1 MKKIPYGISDYET
14 LITEDYCY
22 VDKTM
27 YLEKLENAGYTLKFL
42 RPRRF
47 GKTLFTSMMQY
58 YYDINSRTKFDILFK
73 DTYVYNNPTVS
84 KNNYYVLKFD
94 FSGMTYTNDIESIKE
109 QFNKKVYN
117 SLYNFSNKYNLNID
131 IDYCSFPNIMLADLL
146 TKFGTLKKENKI
158 YIIIDEYDDFTNG
171 VLKDDN
177 KIFKDILGENGFVRS
192 FYSII
197 KEYSGSVID
206 RTFITG
212 VCSISLDS
220 MSSGFNISSNIS
232 NKLGF
237 NSMLG
242 LTHEEVKELIKDIEK
257 KEEIFN
263 ILETNYDGY
272 LFNEEEETRVFNS
285 NLVMY
290 FLKEYYEAN
299 KVPNKLFDSNIVSSY
314 EKIKNIIMLNNNNF
328 YKEIL
333 DSLFYERSITGKLK
347 DYFNLNSIINKHDI
361 ISLLYYFGYI
371 TIEEKI
377 DSISYKFKI
386 PNKMME
392 LVYNEYYLSIIT
404 NSYEN
409 DKFIYAVKDLKDKGS
424 INLICNYVSDIIKNA
439 DNKIYTTFNE
449 RSVQL
454 IFYSLLAKYNE
465 FDTYFEYQIKDKY
478 IDLMIFKK
486 KDKSS
491 YDVMIEFKY
500 IKKKDYNKGLLN
512 RFKSDG
518 IEQLKEYDNLLEI
531 DKSNLRKYIVIYV
544 GSDVKVMEE
553 VL

>member
-47 GKTLFTSMMQY
+47 GKTLFTSMMSY
-58 YYDINSRTKFDILFK
+58 YYDINSKDKFDSLFK

-94 FSGMTYTNDIESIKE
+94 FSGMSASKDKNDIIKS
-109 QFNKKVYN
+109 FNS
-117 SLYNFSNKYNLNID
+117 SLAFGINDFVSRYNLDYTID
-131 IDYCSFPNIMLADLL
+131 LSYEPADVLKNFL
-146 TKFGTLKKENKI
+146 SYFKGLKKENKI
-158 YIIIDEYDDFTNG
+158 YLIIDEYDDFTNG
-171 VLKDDN
+171 ILTSESN
-177 KIFKDILGENGFVRS
+177 LFKEILGSDGFVRN
-192 FYSII
+192 FYSVI
-197 KEYSGSVID
+197 KFVSGFVID

-409 DKFIYAVKDLKDKGS
+409 DKFIYAVKDLKNKGS

-518 IEQLKEYDNLLEI
+518 IEQLKEYDSLLEI

-553 VL
+553 IL